1 MGVKDLQDLKK
12 ISMLRSQIE
21 SKKIEEIMDADF
33 PTVKSGDKVM
43 DALKLWKKEKTPIE
57 ETLDE
62 TLVSRLNGFSRS
74 ESGYYTIRIEGGAKQ
89 PFRRLIFSGK
99 GMDVS
104 GPSDGV
110 LRYMEWMFL

>member
-43 DALKLWKKEKTPIE
+43 DALKIMRETGYQDIPVIEDGEYIGTISYGVILKKKNVGPTTSTRRTARP
-57 ETLDE
+57 
-62 TLVSRLNGFSRS
+62 VSARWR
-74 ESGYYTIRIEGGAKQ
+74 T
-89 PFRRLIFSGK
+89 
-99 GMDVS
+99 
-104 GPSDGV
+104 
-110 LRYMEWMFL
+110 